1 MSESLCSRIEE
12 YDGHRDRYELE
23 RDRDRYMDGR
33 HSYRDRFEGRET
45 SMTSIQWR
53 GESGAMI
60 GTDTQ
65 EMGMELWDR
74 YVMREEPIEADQV
87 PMTVLAELEAALLH
101 MNVATD

>member
-1 MSESLCSRIEE
+1 MA
-12 YDGHRDRYELE
+12 
-23 RDRDRYMDGR
+23 
-33 HSYRDRFEGRET
+33 
-45 SMTSIQWR
+45 

-87 PMTVLAELEAALLH
+87 LMTVLAELEADLLH
-101 MNVATD
+101 MNVASLFIRLKGYQCLSFWD

>member
-1 MSESLCSRIEE
+1 MA
-12 YDGHRDRYELE
+12 
-23 RDRDRYMDGR
+23 
-33 HSYRDRFEGRET
+33 
-45 SMTSIQWR
+45 

-87 PMTVLAELEAALLH
+87 LMTVLAELEADLLH
-101 MNVATD
+101 MNVGSLFNLSELVFYTIKIVMFL